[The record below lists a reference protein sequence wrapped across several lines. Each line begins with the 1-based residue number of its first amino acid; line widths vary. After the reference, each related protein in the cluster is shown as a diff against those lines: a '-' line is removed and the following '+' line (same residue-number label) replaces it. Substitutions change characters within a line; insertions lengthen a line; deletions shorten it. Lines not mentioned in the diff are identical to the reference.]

1 MSHSFHIRSE
11 GPYPS
16 TKAALGGIPTITTDV
31 PICAI
36 FIFFYISFAIR
47 NRIIY
52 QTNNR
57 KQHKFLPS
65 LLLFVFCMSRIST
78 LVLRIAWA
86 TRQDNLRLA
95 IAAGIFVN
103 TGVLLV
109 YIINLILA
117 QRILRAKQ
125 PHLGWHPV
133 MRMAYKILY
142 AALAATLIMVIASI
156 VITDYTLDARTRL
169 ICRDVQVA
177 AITFL
182 FFFTCLPII
191 HIATALL
198 MSRSKAEE
206 TFGVGSTKGKI
217 IVLGLSA
224 GLCILDAGFKTGTT
238 WSPPRPLADPAWYE
252 SKACFYVFAFCLE
265 ILMLS
270 TLTFGR
276 IDRRFWVPDG
286 CRKAGDYTRLQPQIL
301 RAGEESD
308 SYLMLS
314 K

>member
-1 MSHSFHIRSE
+1 MSHSFYLRSE

-16 TKAALGGIPTITTDV
+16 TIAGLGGIPTITTDV
-31 PICAI
+31 TICAV
-36 FIFFYISFAIR
+36 FILFYIGFAVR

-57 KQHKFLPS
+57 NRHKFIPS
-65 LLLFVFCMSRIST
+65 LLLFIFCMSRIST

-86 TRQDNLRLA
+86 TRQDNPRLA

-117 QRILRAKQ
+117 QRMLRAKQ

-133 MRMAYKILY
+133 MRIAYKILY
-142 AALAATLIMVIASI
+142 TALAATLIMVIASI
-156 VITDYTLDARTRL
+156 VITDYTLDTKTRL
-169 ICRDVQVA
+169 ICRDVEVA

-182 FFFTCLPII
+182 LFFTCLPII
-191 HIATALL
+191 HIAIALL
-198 MSRSKAEE
+198 MSKSKAEE
-206 TFGVGSTKGKI
+206 TFGVGSTRGKI
-217 IVLGLSA
+217 IVLSLSA
-224 GLCILDAGFKTGTT
+224 GLCMLDAGFKTGTT
-238 WSPPRPLADPAWYE
+238 WSPPRPLADPAWHE
-252 SKACFYVFAFCLE
+252 SKACFYIFDFCLE
-265 ILMLS
+265 ILMLN

-276 IDRRFWVPDG
+276 IDQRFWIPDG
-286 CRKAGDYTRLQPQIL
+286 CRKARDYTRLRPQIL
-301 RAGEESD
+301 LAEEASD
-308 SYLMLS
+308 SYLMVP